1 MSGATKRL
9 QILQKKSPAP
19 VLNRRIQMLKITW
32 LGHSAVKISGSK
44 TILIDP
50 FISGNPSAPF
60 GVEQIGHVDMVFV
73 THYHGD
79 HVGDAF
85 AICKK
90 TGVIFVA
97 IHETA
102 VEAQGHKITAE
113 GMNIGGTVSIGGVRF
128 NMVPALHSAEK
139 GSPAGVVIEIDG
151 KRIYHAGDTGL
162 TYDMK
167 LIGEFFKPDLS
178 FLPIGDR
185 YTMGVESA
193 ARAVEFIQTARVVPI
208 HYNTFALINSDPQ
221 AFKARVADR
230 AEVLILKPGEE
241 YSL

>member
-1 MSGATKRL
+1 
-9 QILQKKSPAP
+9 
-19 VLNRRIQMLKITW
+19 MLKITW

-50 FISGNPSAPF
+50 FISGNPSAPY
-60 GVEQIGHVDMVFV
+60 GVDRIGHVDIVFI

-85 AICKK
+85 KICKK
-90 TGVIFVA
+90 TGSTLVA
-97 IHETA
+97 IHETV
-102 VEAQGHKITAE
+102 VEAQHDGITAE
-113 GMNIGGTVSIGGVRF
+113 GMNIGGTVNVGGVRF

-139 GSPAGVVIEIDG
+139 GSPAGVVVEIDG
-151 KRIYHAGDTGL
+151 MRIYHAGDTGL

-193 ARAVEFIQTARVVPI
+193 ARAVEFVQTRRVVPI
-208 HYNTFALINSDPQ
+208 HYNTFPLINSDPQ
-221 AFKARVADR
+221 AFKAKVGSR
-230 AEVLILKPGEE
+230 AEVLIFKPGEE
-241 YSL
+241 YCLK